1 MLGPTAFILT
11 HRSSD
16 NPNSYSAS
24 LQALAMMRS
33 LGRHHVPVVRLHP
46 GTRELSL
53 RSRYCTS
60 AQVCPNVH
68 GSEPALVEFLLD
80 LARKYEGA
88 RVLLPA
94 SDDTAYFLGRH
105 REALGAA
112 YRVVAPSAEAIE
124 TIIDKQR
131 QYAAARRA
139 GIPIPE
145 THFPG
150 DAAEVEALAA
160 RLTGWP
166 YIIKP
171 NVAHRWRL
179 ASVKERMR
187 TPGAK
192 AIVVRNAG
200 ELLEQYRAI
209 AHVDPD
215 VMVQRVVQGP
225 DEELYGFFGYFDKRS
240 RPLGVCVR
248 RKLRQMPLG
257 FGYCTLI
264 ESCEEPAVVRQ
275 SVRLLRRLRFH
286 GIVGVEWK
294 RNPESG
300 ELLLLE
306 VNARATNTSALPPAC
321 GVDLPWIAF
330 EDALGHHVSAVTRWQ
345 PGVRW
350 IWLSQDVWAARALG
364 LGFFEWLR
372 SLDARMACAV
382 YAPDDLRP
390 FAADAARWLGGG
402 VARGLRRAARL
413 GGAVGLVDRRAQ
425 AR

>member
-11 HRSSD
+11 HRSSE
-16 NPNSYSAS
+16 NPNRYSAS

-33 LGRHHVPVVRLHP
+33 LGRRGVPVVRFHP

-53 RSRYCTS
+53 KSRYCTR
-60 AQVCPNVH
+60 AEVCPNVH
-68 GSEPALVEFLLD
+68 DSEPALAEFLLER
-80 LARKYEGA
+80 AGKYPGP

-105 REALGAA
+105 REALSAA
-112 YRVVAPSAEAIE
+112 YRVVAPSAESIE

-131 QYAAARRA
+131 QYAVARRA

-150 DAAEVEALAA
+150 DAAEVEALAE
-160 RLTGWP
+160 RLTHYP
-166 YIIKP
+166 YVIKP

-192 AIVVRNAG
+192 AIMARNAG
-200 ELLEQYRAI
+200 ELLERYRAV

-215 VMVQRVVQGP
+215 IMVQRVVPGP
-225 DEELYGFFGYFDKRS
+225 DEELYGFFGYFDQRS

-275 SVRLLRRLRFH
+275 SVRLLRKLRFH

-294 RNPESG
+294 RDPDSG
-300 ELLLLE
+300 QLLLLE
-306 VNARATNTSALPPAC
+306 VNARATNTSALPPVC

-330 EDALGHHVSAVTRWQ
+330 ADAAGQHVSPVTSWKS
-345 PGVRW
+345 GVRW

-364 LGFFEWLR
+364 LGFVEWLS
-372 SLDARMACAV
+372 SLQSTMACAV
-382 YAPDDLRP
+382 FASDDLRP
-390 FAADAARWLGGG
+390 FAADAARFLGRGL
-402 VARGLRRAARL
+402 ARGLKRAARL
-413 GGAVGLVDRRAQ
+413 SGALDLVNRRAQ